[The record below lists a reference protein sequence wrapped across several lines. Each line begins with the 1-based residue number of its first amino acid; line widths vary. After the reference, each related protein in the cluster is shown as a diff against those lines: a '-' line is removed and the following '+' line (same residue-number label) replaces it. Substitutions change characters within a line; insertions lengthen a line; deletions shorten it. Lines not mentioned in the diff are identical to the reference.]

1 MKVVTG
7 VVQEL
12 YQRKVADEFRCALSK
27 GLSIDK
33 AYVEAV
39 VMARG
44 ISYGGS
50 CLSIEYDFDK
60 CIKSL
65 DIVYNSHKREVNR

>member
-12 YQRKVADEFRCALSK
+12 YQRKVADEFRWALSK

-44 ISYGGS
+44 ISYGG
-50 CLSIEYDFDK
+50 E
-60 CIKSL
+60 
-65 DIVYNSHKREVNR
+65 

>member
-7 VVQEL
+7 DVQDL
-12 YQRKVADEFRCALSK
+12 YQRKVADEFRWALSK
-27 GLSIDK
+27 GSSIDN

-50 CLSIEYDFDK
+50 CLGFEYDFEK

-65 DIVYNSHKREVNR
+65 DIVYNSHKQMRGE

>member
-1 MKVVTG
+1 MG
-7 VVQEL
+7 VEQ
-12 YQRKVADEFRCALSK
+12 

-50 CLSIEYDFDK
+50 CLGFEYDL
-60 CIKSL
+60 INVL
-65 DIVYNSHKREVNR
+65 NH

>member
-7 VVQEL
+7 DVQEL
-12 YQRKVADEFRCALSK
+12 YQRKVADEFRWALSK

-50 CLSIEYDFDK
+50 CLGFDK

-65 DIVYNSHKREVNR
+65 DIVYNSHKWEVNR

>member
-7 VVQEL
+7 DVQEL
-12 YQRKVADEFRCALSK
+12 YQRKVADEFRWALSK

-39 VMARG
+39 WHV
-44 ISYGGS
+44 
-50 CLSIEYDFDK
+50 
-60 CIKSL
+60 
-65 DIVYNSHKREVNR
+65 VYHMEVLVLVLNMILINVLNH

>member
-7 VVQEL
+7 DVQEL
-12 YQRKVADEFRCALSK
+12 YQRKVADEFRWALSK
-27 GLSIDK
+27 GLSIDN

-44 ISYGGS
+44 ISYGVS
-50 CLSIEYDFDK
+50 CLGFEYDFDK

-65 DIVYNSHKREVNR
+65 DIDYNSHKWEVNR

>member
-12 YQRKVADEFRCALSK
+12 YQRKVADEFRWALSK
-27 GLSIDK
+27 VLSIDK

-50 CLSIEYDFDK
+50 CLGFEYDFDK

>member
-1 MKVVTG
+1 M
-7 VVQEL
+7 
-12 YQRKVADEFRCALSK
+12 ALSK

-50 CLSIEYDFDK
+50 CLGFEYDFDK

-65 DIVYNSHKREVNR
+65 DIVYNSHKWEVNR

>member
-7 VVQEL
+7 DVQEL
-12 YQRKVADEFRCALSK
+12 YQRKVADEFRWALSK
-27 GLSIDK
+27 GLSIDN

-50 CLSIEYDFDK
+50 CLGFEYDFDK

-65 DIVYNSHKREVNR
+65 DIVYNSHKWEVIR

>member
-1 MKVVTG
+1 MKVVTRD
-7 VVQEL
+7 VQDL
-12 YQRKVADEFRCALSK
+12 YERKVVEEFRWALRK
-27 GLSIDK
+27 GLSIDNS
-33 AYVEAV
+33 YVEAI

-50 CLSIEYDFDK
+50 CLGFEYDFDK

-65 DIVYNSHKREVNR
+65 DIVYNSHKWEVNR

>member
-7 VVQEL
+7 DVQEL
-12 YQRKVADEFRCALSK
+12 YQRKVADEFRWTLSK

-50 CLSIEYDFDK
+50 CLGFEQDFDK

-65 DIVYNSHKREVNR
+65 DIVYNSHKWEVKR

>member
-7 VVQEL
+7 DVQEL
-12 YQRKVADEFRCALSK
+12 YQRKVADEFRWALSK
-27 GLSIDK
+27 GLSIDN

-50 CLSIEYDFDK
+50 CLGFEYDFDK

-65 DIVYNSHKREVNR
+65 DIVYDSYKGEVNR

>member
-7 VVQEL
+7 DVQEL
-12 YQRKVADEFRCALSK
+12 YQRKVADEFRWALSK

-50 CLSIEYDFDK
+50 CLGFEYDL
-60 CIKSL
+60 INVL
-65 DIVYNSHKREVNR
+65 NH

>member
-12 YQRKVADEFRCALSK
+12 YQRKVADEFRWALSK

-39 VMARG
+39 VMA
-44 ISYGGS
+44 YGGS
-50 CLSIEYDFDK
+50 CLGFEYDFDK

>member
-7 VVQEL
+7 DAQEL
-12 YQRKVADEFRCALSK
+12 YQRKVADEFRWALSK

-50 CLSIEYDFDK
+50 CLGLNMIL
-60 CIKSL
+60 INAL
-65 DIVYNSHKREVNR
+65 NH

>member
-12 YQRKVADEFRCALSK
+12 YQRKVADEFRWALSK

-33 AYVEAV
+33 HMSKLLLWHV
-39 VMARG
+39 VYHM
-44 ISYGGS
+44 
-50 CLSIEYDFDK
+50 
-60 CIKSL
+60 
-65 DIVYNSHKREVNR
+65 EVLVLVLNMILINVLNH

>member
-7 VVQEL
+7 DVQEL
-12 YQRKVADEFRCALSK
+12 YQRKVADEFRWALSK

-33 AYVEAV
+33 AV

-50 CLSIEYDFDK
+50 CLGFEYGFDK

-65 DIVYNSHKREVNR
+65 DIVYNSHKWEVNR